1 MYSTERNSRGF
12 TLIASLLLL
21 CLLSGIAIGLLMM
34 VNTEGRAG
42 GDDLQNT
49 MAYRSAEGAIEKM
62 TSDLANSFAT
72 STPTP
77 ATIVGLSSLMP
88 TGDPTITYP
97 DYSFTPATTSGGALN
112 ASYAEIQTGPYQG
125 LYAQTVPITLKA
137 TALRSLGQEVT
148 MVRTVEMALIPVFQF
163 GIFSDSDLSFFA
175 GVNLDFQGRVHTNGD
190 LFLSAGTGLT
200 ATFHDK
206 ITAYGNVIRTLQA
219 NGLTNVATAHLGT
232 INIPTQS
239 QGCDAPALHCRA
251 LLASEGSV
259 TGGGGNPPPLG
270 SYNSTWY
277 ALSGGTYATQ
287 IIDGNYGVQINTGA
301 KQLTLPFVSSGG
313 PTTGNTS
320 GQAQQYEIV
329 RRPPAGESAAG
340 PLGAARL

>member
-1 MYSTERNSRGF
+1 MDSTKHGSRGF

-62 TSDLANSFAT
+62 TSDLANSFQS

-77 ATIVGLSSLMP
+77 ATITGLSALMP
-88 TGDPTITYP
+88 SGDPSVTYP
-97 DYSFTPATTSGGALN
+97 DYSFTPAVTPLGTLN
-112 ASYAEIQTGPYQG
+112 ATYAEIQTGPNQG

-148 MVRTVEMALIPVFQF
+148 MVRTVEMALVPVFQF

-190 LFLSAGTGLT
+190 LYFSAGNGVL
-200 ATFHDK
+200 
-206 ITAYGNVIRTLQA
+206 GNF
-219 NGLTNVATAHLGT
+219 
-232 INIPTQS
+232 S
-239 QGCDAPALHCRA
+239 
-251 LLASEGSV
+251 
-259 TGGGGNPPPLG
+259 
-270 SYNSTWY
+270 
-277 ALSGGTYATQ
+277 
-287 IIDGNYGVQINTGA
+287 
-301 KQLTLPFVSSGG
+301 
-313 PTTGNTS
+313 
-320 GQAQQYEIV
+320 
-329 RRPPAGESAAG
+329 
-340 PLGAARL
+340 